1 MRSQRTLTY
10 EQWTALYKR
19 ALKRTIKQKVIQA
32 LQILVLTV
40 IFLMPVWMLMDWI
53 SRGY

>member
-32 LQILVLTV
+32 LQMLVLTV
-40 IFLMPVWMLMDWI
+40 LMFMPVWMLMDWLL
-53 SRGY
+53 RGY